1 MKLENIAF
9 SMKKDIGNVK
19 EVNQDK
25 VFGAVELNGI
35 NKFGIF
41 AVADGMGGY
50 TDGEIASQIV
60 IDNIEQWWEEI
71 MPILLSNNK
80 DEILSF
86 VSSSLEKTIE
96 RANFR
101 IMEYS
106 KSINKNVGTT
116 VSMIFIYEDS
126 FIVKHIG
133 DSRIY
138 RINRETE
145 RLTEDHSWVAEQVR
159 YGNLTEMEAVNHPRR
174 HVLTRCLG
182 FKDDI
187 EVFSLTGKVREDDRY
202 LLCSDGLYKLL
213 KEREILQCIN
223 DERMNLDDLPA
234 LFVNTVKRRGERD
247 NISCIIVKTIF
258 DYNHEDDYED
268 YYENDHEEEMN
279 FLRKI
284 KKLIDNFREIFQK

>member
-1 MKLENIAF
+1 MKLKNIVF
-9 SMKKDIGNVK
+9 SMKKDVGNVK

-25 VFGAVELNGI
+25 VFGAVELNEI
-35 NKFGIF
+35 NKFGVF

-50 TDGEIASQIV
+50 TDGEVASEIV

-71 MPILLSNNK
+71 MPMLLSDNK

-101 IMEYS
+101 IMQYS

-116 VSMIFIYEDS
+116 VSIIFIYDDS
-126 FIVKHIG
+126 YIIKHIG

-138 RINRETE
+138 RLNREAQ
-145 RLTEDHSWVAEQVR
+145 RLTEDHSWVAEQVKCGR
-159 YGNLTEMEAVNHPRR
+159 LTEIEAVNHPRR

-182 FKDDI
+182 FKEHI
-187 EVFSLTGKVREDDRY
+187 EIFSLRGKVRENDKF
-202 LLCSDGLYKLL
+202 LICSDGLYKLL
-213 KEREILQCIN
+213 KEREIFQCIN
-223 DERMNLDDLPA
+223 DEKMNIHDLPV

-247 NISCIIVKTIF
+247 NISCIIVKSIF
-258 DYNHEDDYED
+258 DYDDDYNYED
-268 YYENDHEEEMN
+268 EMD
-279 FLRKI
+279 FLTKI
-284 KKLIDNFREIFQK
+284 KKILENLREIFHR